1 MIQSII
7 QERESMS
14 ASAIHEVS
22 NKWATSQDINGPIL
36 TIPFTKEY
44 IIDDKSAITNHYFH
58 MLPEKLNITG
68 TVNPE
73 KLKRGIYEIVVYN
86 SEMSI
91 DGFFDLSEAK
101 KITGAKDII
110 WTDAFVTMGITD
122 LRGIKEQL
130 LFSWG
135 EEIIGV
141 EPGSKISSIVQSGV
155 TIATPLKSDLI
166 DDSISF
172 NLNLNINGSQSL
184 SFMPLGGVTNVE
196 LTSTWDAPSFN
207 GNILPDSREV
217 NEDGFNAQ
225 WQVLELN
232 RNFPNSWMDN
242 AVSNQI
248 YNSKFGVDLLLP
260 IDDYQKSMRSAK
272 YAILILTLT
281 FLVFYLVEVM
291 NKRKIHPFQ
300 YTLVGLAL
308 CLFYILLVAISEHS
322 NFNTSYFISASAI
335 VLMIGLYSLSVFNNK
350 SLSLTLSLILIAL
363 YGFLFVTLQLVD
375 FALLIGAIGL
385 ALILAATMYVTR
397 KIDWYDLSTK

>member
-155 TIATPLKSDLI
+155 TIATPLKRDLI

>member
-272 YAILILTLT
+272 YAMLILTLT